1 MKKFLLS
8 LVLAVAAFSANAAEI
23 ELWNGEA
30 IVNGWN
36 NQPTFLSDAGAE
48 LKAEEAAVGDIIR
61 IYATAPEG
69 AEWQMQLVEGHW
81 GPQYAVYAPTA
92 LTDEKTGEPINNVI
106 VDLAATP
113 YIEYT
118 ITQDFLDAAYVQKW
132 WGGVFLINGDGNVT
146 ITKVTLI
153 KEGDVPTWE
162 EVGKEVSMD
171 EFGNILSSE
180 FNGLS
185 DEAKVSFEYQ
195 VSGSAGFVGW
205 GIGSVKALGDTEL
218 EVVGIPVKQDG
229 DHNVVVKLKD
239 MKEALNAGPDQ
250 YGRYGISFGT
260 WDFNDGAC
268 SVTTKSVKVFEIV
281 GFEGEGY
288 QAPGDATSVSSAA
301 AAAAVPVAYYNSKGQ
316 KISKLEKGINIVK
329 MSDDTVK
336 KIKK

>member
-8 LVLAVAAFSANAAEI
+8 LVVALSAVAANAAEI
-23 ELWNGEA
+23 ELWSGEA
-30 IVNGWN
+30 IVDAWA

-48 LKAEEAAVGDIIR
+48 LKTADAAVGDVIR
-61 IYATAPEG
+61 IYATCEG

-81 GPQYAVYAPTA
+81 GPQYAIYAPTA
-92 LTDEKTGEPINNVI
+92 LTDEKTGEPLNNVI

-118 ITQDFLDAAYVQKW
+118 ITQDFLDAAYTQKW
-132 WGGVFLINGDGNVT
+132 WGGVFLINGTGNVI
-146 ITKVTLI
+146 ITKVSLM

-162 EVGKEVSMD
+162 EVGKAISFD
-171 EFGNILSSE
+171 EYGNILASE

-185 DEAKVSFEYQ
+185 DDAKVCFEYQ

-205 GIGSVKALGDTEL
+205 GIGSVKSLGNTEI
-218 EVVGIPVKQDG
+218 EAVGIPVKQDG
-229 DHNVVVKLKD
+229 AHKVEVKLKD
-239 MKEALNAGPDQ
+239 LKDALNAGPDE

-260 WDFNDGAC
+260 WDFNGGAC
-268 SVTTKSVKVFEIV
+268 SVSNKSVTAYEIV

-288 QAPGDATSVSSAA
+288 KAPGNATSVASAA

-316 KISKLEKGINIVK
+316 KISKLEKGVNIVK